1 MLGFYATAD
10 GIPEYIN
17 MLEAAQRKLAR
28 ANLPMSDDQLLAIA
42 STAVL
47 ASNHFP
53 RPTDDWEAKPRANKT
68 WTAWKTHYRAAH
80 IARKRQLLA
89 SGIAMPPSTANA
101 LIAEDD
107 VHLTEG
113 TFARLDGYLDNLAAA
128 ATTERTTL
136 QSLTE
141 ANAALVANLTAL
153 TTSVAGLTAAYT
165 SLAAVQHAS
174 VPPGT
179 ATQQPRR
186 TRANTRP
193 LTTLPAMPG
202 GYCWTHGFRVREG
215 HSSATCANKAEGH
228 KDTATRANTMGGS
241 MVNKGSPLLQSDMAI
256 ADTGASGHYFL
267 PEAPL
272 TNINAHAPR
281 TTIRTATGQPLYST
295 GTATL
300 NLPTIPPVTQHGHI
314 VPGLTHNLISI
325 GTLCDAGCTALFTAN
340 ALTVTDAAGTTI
352 LSGARDTNAPRLW
365 KLSLRP
371 HQDAIALHVARPR
384 ATLAPTQH
392 KETHVDKLAPTHI
405 AKPPTC
411 PRVHTHLRTH
421 DLPTTR
427 ALVAFLHAT
436 AGYPV
441 KSTWLQAIKRGFYNS
456 WPGLTYTLV
465 AKYCP
470 TADATIQG
478 HMAQPRQ
485 HIRSTK
491 RATFHQQTTPASPQH
506 DIDIFTYIM
515 IAFHSDTNAIL
526 VRPFPNKH
534 DVHRIAAYQDIHVR
548 LCNANRKPMVH
559 IMDNEASLAF
569 RQAITSNG
577 STFQLVPP
585 HVHRRNAAE
594 RAIRTFKDHF
604 LAILAG
610 TAPSFPADRWDLL
623 IPHAELTLNLLR
635 ASHCNPTLSA
645 WEDLFGPF
653 NFDATPLGP
662 AGCRIL
668 IHSKA
673 TTRRSWDYR
682 SHEGFYHFTTIA
694 ATVYSTKNRSVAITD
709 AIKFRHHYL
718 PTPDLT
724 AEDKIIAA
732 LQQLQ
737 LATKSPTA
745 QLQAI
750 YKLRDIFRHYA
761 TTATNPDTTP
771 PRVQALPPRVP
782 PEAPIRDTTL
792 HPTPTTAWQTVPEHT
807 RRGVPTTIDQPIAAR
822 TFGPASGHRPLRN
835 SFAAL
840 ADTTDN
846 ESLGTAMP
854 VLDQDTGQLLEHK
867 QLRRHP
873 KHKATWDTPYS
884 NELGRLCQGIGHHP
898 YINTRSY
905 RDIPN
910 QRKGD
915 VTYTRVVCEIRPQ
928 KLTLTA
934 RITLEATA
942 SGTQAT
948 VGPKRAHWK
957 PSNSF
962 SIAFFPHLPR
972 RFASFDISN
981 FYLGTPLDR
990 PEYARIKLSDIP
1002 GDFVQEYSL
1011 QDFAHNV
1018 SKGVYGLKQAG
1029 KLANDLLTQR
1039 LEMHGYYQCATTP
1052 GLWRHKW
1059 RPVLFV
1065 LIVDDFGIQYSDRR
1079 HAEHLLQAL
1088 QQHYTVTTDWTGT
1101 KFAGIDIKWDYNK
1114 ANLPPHHGHLHFR
1127 PATEVRPSRPRKPQH
1142 APHKHREII
1151 YGAKEQLLPDND
1163 TSPPL
1168 DAAGIKRIQGI
1179 VGSLLYYARAVDNK
1193 LLVALSTISSQQ
1205 TAATQ
1210 NTAAAVHQLLD
1221 YVATYPNDGITYR
1234 ASSMILAAHS
1244 DASYLTEPGSRSRG
1258 GAHIFL
1264 SEGDP
1269 VPRHNMPVLTISQII
1284 KYVMASA
1291 AEAELAALY
1300 ITARELI
1307 PLRNAL
1313 EEMGWTQPKTPIQ
1326 TDNSTATGF
1335 VNDTIIQRRIKMIW
1349 MRLHW
1354 LRCREAQGQFRFYW
1368 DRGSAN
1374 LADYSTKH
1382 HPPAYHLAHRPTH
1395 A

>member
-1 MLGFYATAD
+1 
-10 GIPEYIN
+10 
-17 MLEAAQRKLAR
+17 
-28 ANLPMSDDQLLAIA
+28 
-42 STAVL
+42 
-47 ASNHFP
+47 
-53 RPTDDWEAKPRANKT
+53 
-68 WTAWKTHYRAAH
+68 
-80 IARKRQLLA
+80 
-89 SGIAMPPSTANA
+89 
-101 LIAEDD
+101 
-107 VHLTEG
+107 
-113 TFARLDGYLDNLAAA
+113 
-128 ATTERTTL
+128 
-136 QSLTE
+136 
-141 ANAALVANLTAL
+141 
-153 TTSVAGLTAAYT
+153 
-165 SLAAVQHAS
+165 
-174 VPPGT
+174 
-179 ATQQPRR
+179 
-186 TRANTRP
+186 
-193 LTTLPAMPG
+193 
-202 GYCWTHGFRVREG
+202 
-215 HSSATCANKAEGH
+215 
-228 KDTATRANTMGGS
+228 
-241 MVNKGSPLLQSDMAI
+241 MAI

-272 TNINAHAPR
+272 TNINAHAPC

-365 KLSLRP
+365 KLNLRP

-392 KETHVDKLAPTHI
+392 KETHVDKLAPTHT

-491 RATFHQQTTPASPQH
+491 RNVPSANYPASPQH
-506 DIDIFTYIM
+506 DIDIFTVPLNKIFTDDTGRFHPRARSGNQYIM

-526 VRPFPNKH
+526 VRPFPTKH

-585 HVHRRNAAE
+585 YVHRRNAAE

-610 TAPSFPADRWDLL
+610 AAPSFPADR
-623 IPHAELTLNLLR
+623 
-635 ASHCNPTLSA
+635 HCNPTLSA

-682 SHEGFYHFTTIA
+682 SHEGFYVGPA
-694 ATVYSTKNRSVAITD
+694 L
-709 AIKFRHHYL
+709 HHYRCYRVLNKESRSTPL
-718 PTPDLT
+718 PTHPDLT

-745 QLQAI
+745 QLHAI

-822 TFGPASGHRPLRN
+822 TRAASGHRPSRN

-846 ESLGTAMP
+846 ESVGTAMP

-873 KHKATWDTPYS
+873 KHKATWDTSYS

-928 KLTLTA
+928 QADPYLT
-934 RITLEATA
+934 RITLGGDRIRYPGDCGTKTGSLETVKLLLNSVLSTPTA
-942 SGTQAT
+942 
-948 VGPKRAHWK
+948 
-957 PSNSF
+957 
-962 SIAFFPHLPR
+962 

-1002 GDFVQEYSL
+1002 DDFVQEYSL
-1011 QDFAHNV
+1011 HDFAHNGYVYFEV

-1114 ANLPPHHGHLHFR
+1114 RTCRLTMDTYISALLLKYDHP
-1127 PATEVRPSRPRKPQH
+1127 RPRKPQH

-1163 TSPPL
+1163 TSPPI

-1244 DASYLTEPGSRSRG
+1244 DASYLTEPGSRSRA

-1264 SEGDP
+1264 SEGRP
-1269 VPRHNMPVLTISQII
+1269 CSRHNMPVLTISQII

-1354 LRCREAQGQFRFYW
+1354 LRCREAQGRFRFYW

-1382 HPPAYHLAHRPTH
+1382 HPPAYHLAHHPTH
-1395 A
+1395 AG

>member
-1 MLGFYATAD
+1 
-10 GIPEYIN
+10 
-17 MLEAAQRKLAR
+17 
-28 ANLPMSDDQLLAIA
+28 
-42 STAVL
+42 
-47 ASNHFP
+47 
-53 RPTDDWEAKPRANKT
+53 
-68 WTAWKTHYRAAH
+68 
-80 IARKRQLLA
+80 
-89 SGIAMPPSTANA
+89 
-101 LIAEDD
+101 
-107 VHLTEG
+107 
-113 TFARLDGYLDNLAAA
+113 
-128 ATTERTTL
+128 
-136 QSLTE
+136 
-141 ANAALVANLTAL
+141 
-153 TTSVAGLTAAYT
+153 
-165 SLAAVQHAS
+165 
-174 VPPGT
+174 
-179 ATQQPRR
+179 
-186 TRANTRP
+186 
-193 LTTLPAMPG
+193 
-202 GYCWTHGFRVREG
+202 
-215 HSSATCANKAEGH
+215 
-228 KDTATRANTMGGS
+228 
-241 MVNKGSPLLQSDMAI
+241 
-256 ADTGASGHYFL
+256 
-267 PEAPL
+267 
-272 TNINAHAPR
+272 
-281 TTIRTATGQPLYST
+281 
-295 GTATL
+295 
-300 NLPTIPPVTQHGHI
+300 
-314 VPGLTHNLISI
+314 
-325 GTLCDAGCTALFTAN
+325 
-340 ALTVTDAAGTTI
+340 
-352 LSGARDTNAPRLW
+352 
-365 KLSLRP
+365 
-371 HQDAIALHVARPR
+371 
-384 ATLAPTQH
+384 
-392 KETHVDKLAPTHI
+392 
-405 AKPPTC
+405 
-411 PRVHTHLRTH
+411 
-421 DLPTTR
+421 
-427 ALVAFLHAT
+427 
-436 AGYPV
+436 
-441 KSTWLQAIKRGFYNS
+441 
-456 WPGLTYTLV
+456 
-465 AKYCP
+465 
-470 TADATIQG
+470 
-478 HMAQPRQ
+478 
-485 HIRSTK
+485 
-491 RATFHQQTTPASPQH
+491 
-506 DIDIFTYIM
+506 M

-682 SHEGFYHFTTIA
+682 SHEGFYVGPALHHYRCYR
-694 ATVYSTKNRSVAITD
+694 VLNKESRSVAITD

-745 QLQAI
+745 QLHAI

-822 TFGPASGHRPLRN
+822 TRARLRAIDPSRN

-846 ESLGTAMP
+846 ESDGTAMP

-873 KHKATWDTPYS
+873 KHKTTWDTSYS
-884 NELGRLCQGIGHHP
+884 HELGRLCQGIGHHP
-898 YINTRSY
+898 VHKHKKRIDGTDTFKPIQY

-928 KLTLTA
+928 KADPYRT
-934 RITLEATA
+934 RITLGGDRIRYPGDCGTKTGSLETVKLLLNSVLSTPTA
-942 SGTQAT
+942 
-948 VGPKRAHWK
+948 
-957 PSNSF
+957 
-962 SIAFFPHLPR
+962 

-1002 GDFVQEYSL
+1002 DDFVQEYSL
-1011 QDFAHNV
+1011 HDFAHNGYVYFEV

-1114 ANLPPHHGHLHFR
+1114 RTCRLTMDTYISALLLKYDHP
-1127 PATEVRPSRPRKPQH
+1127 RPRKPQH

-1151 YGAKEQLLPDND
+1151 YGAKEHLLPDDD

-1168 DAAGIKRIQGI
+1168 DTAGIKRIQGI

-1244 DASYLTEPGSRSRG
+1244 DASYLTEPGSRSRA

-1264 SEGDP
+1264 SEDDP

-1395 A
+1395 AG